1 MNTTGGS
8 VTYKRYPDF
17 IGSYRNICT
26 NGAAAF
32 FKACG
37 EDPAGAD
44 AFENDRYTS
53 TTKYLGKGM
62 FEWSSDSKTL
72 GMDPVVYKFGQE
84 FSYVWGGQTVSEVIT
99 PTSEGLVGSYKLPNG
114 LTGKFKAVVGQT
126 FMTLEETI
134 DGASGAKMSSIF
146 IRV

>member
-17 IGSYRNICT
+17 VGSFRNIYT
-26 NGAAAF
+26 SGAAAF

-37 EDPAGAD
+37 EEEGAE
-44 AFENDRYTS
+44 AYENDRYTS

-62 FEWSSDSKTL
+62 FEWSSDSKAL

-99 PTSEGLVGSYKLPNG
+99 PTSEGLVGTYKMPNG
-114 LTGKFKAVVGQT
+114 LVGKFKAVVGQT
-126 FMTLEETI
+126 FMTLEESI
-134 DGASGAKMSSIF
+134 DGASGVKMSSIF